1 MVIFWHADHFLYL
14 AEQRGGEKPAD
25 PPDSQPLPGHP
36 ESSWWHEGETIH
48 GVLKLEDLWI
58 ELRTDLSLQ
67 DVQRISDTLRPY
79 EQLR

>member
-1 MVIFWHADHFLYL
+1 VVIFWHADHFLYL